1 MSIICWSVSIL
12 YLTVLYNMLQQDYD
26 QAYALHPYWCWRCPH
41 FCRWFVLGFIMLCN
55 FSLQVWDY
63 QMINHCKGKIQIP
76 LKEIIHQHHM
86 HSTFPLQR
94 VKHGELEVEFR
105 WLGILEK

>member
-1 MSIICWSVSIL
+1 
-12 YLTVLYNMLQQDYD
+12 
-26 QAYALHPYWCWRCPH
+26 
-41 FCRWFVLGFIMLCN
+41 MLCD

-63 QMINHCKGKIQIP
+63 QMINHCKGKIQVP